1 MRAGFYPHLAMT
13 GIRKN
18 KNFYIPY
25 ILTCA
30 GMVMMNYIVNFLAT
44 TPTIDNMIG
53 GDTVKGMLGF
63 GRYVIALFAVIF
75 LFYTNSFLM
84 RRRKKEFGLYNILGM
99 GKKNIGCLLFCETVI
114 IAVIS
119 LTGGLAGGMLFSKL
133 SELGL
138 VKLLGYDAAY
148 DIFIS
153 LQAIGRTAVLF
164 CVIFVLLLFN
174 ALRQI
179 HMADPVTLF
188 YSDNVGEK
196 PPKANWILGL
206 GGLVLL
212 GGAYYMAVTIKQ
224 PLVSAADV
232 LCGSGNGNSGHISA
246 VHLRLSAVLPYPPE
260 KQGVLL

>member
-1 MRAGFYPHLAMT
+1 MRHGFYRRLAWT
-13 GIRKN
+13 GIRQNRKL
-18 KNFYIPY
+18 YIPY
-25 ILTCA
+25 LLTCA

-138 VKLLGYDAAY
+138 VKLLG
-148 DIFIS
+148 
-153 LQAIGRTAVLF
+153 
-164 CVIFVLLLFN
+164 
-174 ALRQI
+174 
-179 HMADPVTLF
+179 
-188 YSDNVGEK
+188 
-196 PPKANWILGL
+196 
-206 GGLVLL
+206 
-212 GGAYYMAVTIKQ
+212 
-224 PLVSAADV
+224 
-232 LCGSGNGNSGHISA
+232 
-246 VHLRLSAVLPYPPE
+246 
-260 KQGVLL
+260 